1 MTEVSGTNVTSKSLA
16 APFVCL
22 TLSALRSYASKNS
35 QDRCFPRRKWYMRG
49 CVCAL
54 LWREWNWKDHYKTSQ
69 CPFLYLT
76 VTRIWN
82 ANNFLRTFKRNCLF
96 PEPSNNFVQLETNEN
111 LALPPLSMARRSQGS
126 RGWGH
131 LGFTQLSSPHWGLR
145 KAEDESL
152 GYIRWRACLLC
163 ANDGAWWRP
172 VFGQHAFSFP
182 HTFAI
187 TITACSGKDV
197 VER

>member
-1 MTEVSGTNVTSKSLA
+1 M
-16 APFVCL
+16 
-22 TLSALRSYASKNS
+22 
-35 QDRCFPRRKWYMRG
+35 CFPVQIVELERPLQNIAM
-49 CVCAL
+49 
-54 LWREWNWKDHYKTSQ
+54 
-69 CPFLYLT
+69 PIYLFNR

-82 ANNFLRTFKRNCLF
+82 ANNFLRTFKRNLF
-96 PEPSNNFVQLETNEN
+96 PESSNNFVQLETNEN
-111 LALPPLSMARRSQGS
+111 LALPPMSMARCSQGS
-126 RGWGH
+126 RGWAH

-182 HTFAI
+182 HTFVI
-187 TITACSGKDV
+187 TITACSRKGCGGEV
-197 VER
+197 VFLTYSPNTDFWCQSCKERSELYHSYPSVWLSLFRQACRWLICAVN